1 MDFCLR
7 EANIAAYD
15 TKFQK
20 ETFLIAKKVQEFVFM
35 KQHFIDKLE
44 SLVKEDELNID
55 ERLKF
60 EKVLKNDMESFLI
73 CYQLFRKFGNDFY
86 FMEPDTMKF
95 SILSER
101 NKTERF
107 LKDVE
112 KHKILTSRLLV
123 LSKTYVKL

>member
-7 EANIAAYD
+7 EANIAAFD

-20 ETFLIAKKVQEFVFM
+20 EAFLIAKKVQEVVFM

-44 SLVKEDELNID
+44 SLVKEDQLNID

-73 CYQLFRKFGNDFY
+73 CY
-86 FMEPDTMKF
+86 
-95 SILSER
+95 
-101 NKTERF
+101 
-107 LKDVE
+107 
-112 KHKILTSRLLV
+112 
-123 LSKTYVKL
+123 

>member
-7 EANIAAYD
+7 EANIAAFD

-73 CYQLFRKFGNDFY
+73 CY
-86 FMEPDTMKF
+86 
-95 SILSER
+95 
-101 NKTERF
+101 
-107 LKDVE
+107 
-112 KHKILTSRLLV
+112 
-123 LSKTYVKL
+123 

>member
-7 EANIAAYD
+7 EANIAAFD

-60 EKVLKNDMESFLI
+60 EKVLKNDMESFLNF
-73 CYQLFRKFGNDFY
+73 YQQFIKIGNDFY
-86 FMEPDTMKF
+86 FMEPDTTKF
-95 SILSER
+95 SILFER

-112 KHKILTSRLLV
+112 KHKILSSRLLV

>member
-7 EANIAAYD
+7 EANIAAFD

-20 ETFLIAKKVQEFVFM
+20 EAFLIAKKVQEVVFM

-60 EKVLKNDMESFLI
+60 EKVLKNEMESFLI
-73 CYQLFRKFGNDFY
+73 CHQLFRKFGNDFY
-86 FMEPDTMKF
+86 FMEPDTTKF
-95 SILSER
+95 SILFER

-112 KHKILTSRLLV
+112 KHKILTLRLLV
-123 LSKTYVKL
+123 LSKTYV